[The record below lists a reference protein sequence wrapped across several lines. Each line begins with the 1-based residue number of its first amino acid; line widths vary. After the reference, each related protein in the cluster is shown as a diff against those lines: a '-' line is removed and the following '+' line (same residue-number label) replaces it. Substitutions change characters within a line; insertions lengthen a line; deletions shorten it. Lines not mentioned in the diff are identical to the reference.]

1 MRNIRGI
8 LPDKSYK
15 LIIRE
20 DIIKKLFL
28 LTASSIL
35 IAPVVFNSQEL
46 NPATVFTDWHA
57 CIRAMGHFLVISLL
71 LGIYYLD
78 IDRHN
83 KEITEQPNMLF
94 LLCLILCVTVMI
106 GKGLYILMEG
116 QGDWVGF
123 LHAQRNAV
131 PSDSYPIG
139 SYLLPLSLAPLLIT
153 LLFDMH
159 LGIVMTLVMSSLAG
173 LWLHDATFAVYTAAG
188 GITACFGVMKCKR
201 RACLLKAGF
210 FISNVSSGCVLLIY
224 LMEGRLVLSEILLS
238 FSMAFMN
245 GLLVATLASAILPL
259 LENIFSLTTN
269 ISLLEWLDLNQP
281 LMRQLLLEAPGT
293 YHHSIITGNLV
304 EVAAESIGENA
315 LLARVGAYYH
325 DIGKIKMPEY
335 FIENQRGIA
344 NRHDKLTP
352 TMSSLILIAH
362 VKEGVELAR
371 RNKLPMIITDIIR
384 QHHGAS
390 LIKFFFDKAKELAG
404 SEDTAAEEN
413 FRYPGPK
420 PQNRVAALVML
431 ADNVEA
437 ATRVLDDPTPARIS
451 NLVDNIIYKIY
462 LDGQLDECDLT
473 LKDLNKIKHQF
484 VYILTGIHHKR
495 IDYPGFKLITNES
508 LHKKPTEAFK
518 DRLQKGRNPGP
529 KNSIFSRQK

>member
-15 LIIRE
+15 FKVRE
-20 DIIKKLFL
+20 DIVKKSFL
-28 LTASSIL
+28 LAASSCL
-35 IAPVVFNSQEL
+35 ITLIFFNGHGLAPANI
-46 NPATVFTDWHA
+46 FTNLLEFLKA
-57 CIRAMGHFLVISLL
+57 SGYFLLVCFILVI
-71 LGIYYLD
+71 YY
-78 IDRHN
+78 IEIARHK
-83 KEITEQPNMLF
+83 KELTEQPKML
-94 LLCLILCVTVMI
+94 LLFCLILCGTMLI
-106 GKGLYILMEG
+106 GKGVYILMEG
-116 QGDWVGF
+116 QGNWVGF
-123 LHAQRNAV
+123 LSAQEGAAT
-131 PSDSYPIG
+131 SDYPIG
-139 SYLLPLSLAPLLIT
+139 SYILPLSLAPLLIT
-153 LLFDMH
+153 LLFDIH
-159 LGIVMTLVMSSLAG
+159 LGVFMTLVISAIAG
-173 LWLHDATFAVYTAAG
+173 LWLHDASFAFYTVVG
-188 GITACFGVMKCKR
+188 GLTACLGMVKCKR

-210 FISNVSSGCVLLIY
+210 FISNVSFVTVLLFY
-224 LMEGRLVLSEILLS
+224 LIQGRFIASEILLAL
-238 FSMAFMN
+238 SMAFMN

-304 EVAAESIGENA
+304 EVAAELIGENA

-335 FIENQRGIA
+335 FIENQRGIE

-371 RNKLPMIITDIIR
+371 RNKLPMIISDIIK

-390 LIKFFFDKAKELAG
+390 LIKFFYDKAKEL
-404 SEDTAAEEN
+404 SSNEYTVAEEN

-420 PQNRVAALVML
+420 PQTRVAALVML

-451 NLVDNIIYKIY
+451 HLVDNIVNKIY
-462 LDGQLDECDLT
+462 LDGQLDDCELT
-473 LKDLNKIKHQF
+473 MKDLNKIKHQF

-495 IDYPGFKLITNES
+495 IDYPGFKLINNEN
-508 LHKKPTEAFK
+508 LHKKPAEIFK
-518 DRLQKGRNPGP
+518 NRFQKGRNPGP
-529 KNSIFSRQK
+529 KNPMSFRQK